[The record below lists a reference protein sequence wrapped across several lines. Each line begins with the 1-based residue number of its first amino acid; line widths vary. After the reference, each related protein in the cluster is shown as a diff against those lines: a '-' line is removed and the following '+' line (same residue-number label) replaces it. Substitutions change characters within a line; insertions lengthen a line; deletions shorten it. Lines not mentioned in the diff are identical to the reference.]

1 MKRHVFD
8 PISAFFGIL
17 IGGSALAVTL
27 ADERVFDI
35 GSRWVWPS
43 VIILA
48 GLLVLGSG
56 LGKRSRDED

>member
-1 MKRHVFD
+1 MKRHPFD
-8 PISAFFGIL
+8 PISAFFGIV
-17 IGGSALAVTL
+17 IGGSALAVSL

-56 LGKRSRDED
+56 LSRTEDED